1 MATDYDA
8 EALRLERAV
17 YGSSTPAE
25 YNRALLAKVEVRK
38 QQGLWAEAVA
48 ELGRVRTFA
57 LAADQLADYY
67 WQRAL
72 CGYLAADFEGALA
85 AVDEARFAV
94 TDCAALEQF
103 YLIEALAAGEV
114 GDWVRS
120 NGAAQKV
127 VAQIDNPAEG
137 EAVSKRLVEIYNDAP
152 RLRSPQVAW
161 WLSLVPGLG
170 QMYAGELWSGLV
182 SLAVNGGLAAFGVS
196 EFVAGQWLSGWLV
209 GGGLLSN
216 TYFVGQERA
225 KILTTRRNQRVLREH
240 NDLLRS
246 ELLRHQK

>member
-38 QQGLWAEAVA
+38 RQGLWAEAVA

-57 LAADQLADYY
+57 LAADQLGDYY

-85 AVDEARFAV
+85 AVDEARFAIV
-94 TDCAALEQF
+94 DSAALEQF

-114 GDWVRS
+114 GNWTRS
-120 NGAAQKV
+120 NEAAQRI
-127 VAQIDNPAEG
+127 VAQIDNPAER
-137 EAVSKRLVEIYNDAP
+137 EAVSERLAEIYNDAP

-170 QMYAGELWSGLV
+170 QMYAGELWSGVV

-196 EFVAGQWLSGWLV
+196 EFMAGQWLSGWLV

-246 ELLRHQK
+246 ELLRHHK